1 MKVEITGIHFVVSER
16 LHSYIEKKISGLDKY
31 VARNS
36 RGSARA
42 EVKLKESNSK
52 EKKEYNCEVILFLPN
67 ENIEAK
73 DSTVNM
79 FAAVDIVEAKL
90 RTQLKK
96 YKDLHGNAKL
106 HRRLINRF
114 RAQEE

>member
-1 MKVEITGIHFVVSER
+1 MNVEITGIHFDVSDR
-16 LHSYIEKKISGLDKY
+16 LQNYIEKKVSGLEKY
-31 VARNS
+31 IAKHGRA
-36 RGSARA
+36 SARA
-42 EVKLKESNSK
+42 EVKLKESK
-52 EKKEYNCEVILFLPN
+52 AKDKKEYTCEVILILPG

-96 YKDLHGNAKL
+96 YKDLHGNPKL

-114 RAQEE
+114 RTNVE

>member
-1 MKVEITGIHFVVSER
+1 MKVEITGIHFDVSER
-16 LHSYIEKKISGLDKY
+16 LKNYIEKKITGLDKY
-31 VARNS
+31 VAR
-36 RGSARA
+36 RGRESARA
-42 EVKLKESNSK
+42 EVKLKESKSK
-52 EKKEYNCEVILFLPN
+52 DKKEYTCEVILFLPG

-96 YKDLHGNAKL
+96 YKDLHGNPKL

-114 RAQEE
+114 RSDLE